1 MFSCIIWTNI
11 VHPNVY
17 ILLYFI
23 KLHNCFSGNFPH
35 LTLTPS
41 FNDVLLKNYPEIFS
55 QRQQHFSLQRTFTNR
70 FSLFAFATSF
80 AHLWKHH
87 INAAKQFSCIWLLQ
101 YFGFQK
107 SDKTDT
113 WTVTCIGGTVA
124 ATFML
129 SCTENLKCPKHSLYR
144 HKTMQKTVKALTTPE
159 AKRKYLH

>member
-35 LTLTPS
+35 LTLTPT
-41 FNDVLLKNYPEIFS
+41 FKDVLLKNYPENFRDDNDIFPYKGLL
-55 QRQQHFSLQRTFTNR
+55 QTDFPFLPLQRPLHTFENTISTLQNS
-70 FSLFAFATSF
+70 FPASDFCNTSVS
-80 AHLWKHH
+80 K
-87 INAAKQFSCIWLLQ
+87 
-101 YFGFQK
+101 K

-113 WTVTCIGGTVA
+113 RTVTCIGGTVA

-129 SCTENLKCPKHSLYR
+129 PCTENLKCPKHSLYR
-144 HKTMQKTVKALTTPE
+144 HKTMQKTVKALTMPE